1 MRHSFTARDKSLKNL
16 SSRWN
21 AQDFTM
27 LLKDNI
33 SALSSGISPEILPRT
48 FADAIEIN
56 RKLGIEYLWI
66 DSLCIVQDDEDD
78 WRRETALMEH
88 VYGGSY
94 LNIAASSA
102 TSVHGGCWVA
112 TKGMQ
117 NTFRTKVKVGDDEL
131 VREIRDDGCYDA
143 AVWDSHLATR
153 AWALQE
159 KLLPPRTIH
168 LGDRGAFWECT
179 HKIANE
185 YLPDGF
191 TKRLGS
197 GLLQRMGKLE
207 FLQQWWHEV
216 VYLYTGAHLTFARD
230 KLPALSGIAR
240 RIHSQKGGQYLA
252 GLWRDERIEAQLC
265 WRVLDARERPTTWR
279 APSWSWASIE
289 GPISYKTTQEGICD
303 DSYAHVVDANV
314 TPLSGDVFGELSA
327 GTLHIACTGILIGDL
342 LTRDKLVVQG
352 VDEKFE
358 CPIFLDALDE
368 EPLSTDTTVYIL
380 PLIGGNEGMRYREK
394 GGVEWHEP
402 KMIQGIVLRR
412 VDNSAGVFSR
422 IGAFKCEQSGM
433 GDDDAS
439 DRNLANQRYHE
450 FMRRLEEDGHFFAR
464 SVCAKIIE
472 NAERPKEIFV
482 ITVI

>member
-1 MRHSFTARDKSLKNL
+1 
-16 SSRWN
+16 
-21 AQDFTM
+21 M

-33 SALSSGISPEILPRT
+33 SALSSGISSEILPRT
-48 FADAIEIN
+48 FADAIKIN
-56 RKLGIEYLWI
+56 RRLGIEYPWI

-112 TKGMQ
+112 IKGMQ
-117 NTFRTKVKVGDDEL
+117 STFRTKVKVGDSEL
-131 VREIRDDGCYDA
+131 RCETRDDGCYDE
-143 AVWDSHLATR
+143 AVWNSHLATR

-168 LGDRGAFWECT
+168 LGDRGAFWECR
-179 HKIANE
+179 HKIVNE

-191 TKRLGS
+191 TKRLDS
-197 GLLQRMGKLE
+197 GLLQKMGELE

-216 VYLYTGAHLTFARD
+216 VHLYIGAHLTFARD
-230 KLPALSGIAR
+230 KLPALPGIAR
-240 RIHSQKGGQYLA
+240 RIHSKKGGQYLA

-265 WRVLDARERPTTWR
+265 LRVLDARERPTTWR
-279 APSWSWASIE
+279 VPSWSWASVD

-303 DSYAHVVDANV
+303 DSYAHVVDTSV

-327 GTLHIACTGILIGDL
+327 GKLHIACTGILIGDL

-358 CPIFLDALDE
+358 CAIFLDAVDE
-368 EPLSTDTTVYIL
+368 KTLSTGPTVYIL

-433 GDDDAS
+433 GVDDAS
-439 DRNLANQRYHE
+439 DRNLANQRYHGL
-450 FMRRLEEDGHFFAR
+450 MRILEEDGHFIAR

-472 NAERPKEIFV
+472 NAERTKEICT